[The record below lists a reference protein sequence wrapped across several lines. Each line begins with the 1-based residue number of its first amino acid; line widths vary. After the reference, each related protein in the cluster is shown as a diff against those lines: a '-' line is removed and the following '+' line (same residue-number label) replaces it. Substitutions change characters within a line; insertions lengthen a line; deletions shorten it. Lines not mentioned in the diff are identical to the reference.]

1 MRDLPKKDYKGSA
14 GRLFFMATLMD
25 PVVEDGD
32 AIYGWCGLCH
42 TFAEFPHEC
51 AGKDSPAQDQSFR

>member
-1 MRDLPKKDYKGSA
+1 
-14 GRLFFMATLMD
+14 MATLID

-42 TFAEFPHEC
+42 SFAEFPHEC
-51 AGKDSPAQDQSFR
+51 AGKDSPAQDLDGSDDIFVTKAS